1 MYMYVEWVIDTYY
14 NVCMYVVYV
23 QCTFYVRKKGGMGQL
38 NTVNCEHCEKSEKS
52 TVVDNLNVQWVS
64 SHTRVGTVRSTS
76 VWFTNHHDHQ

>member
-38 NTVNCEHCEKSEKS
+38 NTVNCKHCE
-52 TVVDNLNVQWVS
+52 TVKKVQWW
-64 SHTRVGTVRSTS
+64 TT
-76 VWFTNHHDHQ
+76 